1 MIFKPKYKRRKISWV
16 MIGNVNSACI
26 DKPQLKAKAK
36 GKAMA
41 KSKAKAWA
49 EVGYIITPRA
59 VPSPSHAC
67 PRPAQSIHSLNHKS
81 N

>member
-49 EVGYIITPRA
+49 EVGYIIK
-59 VPSPSHAC
+59 SHDAPFC
-67 PRPAQSIHSLNHKS
+67 PMLSCATEVIRTH
-81 N
+81 